1 MPPTEVV
8 ILDEK
13 GDRIENGSIV
23 GPMQERQ
30 TLKATCTVKNTR
42 PQPDVGWWRGT
53 KRLATCEYYLEW
65 AKAKGGRTHKGFC
78 VRQS

>member
-1 MPPTEVV
+1 MPPSEVV

-30 TLKATCTVKNTR
+30 TLKATCIVKNTR
-42 PQPDVGWWRGT
+42 PQPQVGWWRGN
-53 KRLATCEYYLEW
+53 KRLTTRKYFYKEFFISSKLPKNFVKKY
-65 AKAKGGRTHKGFC
+65 
-78 VRQS
+78 

>member
-8 ILDEK
+8 ILDAK

-30 TLKATCTVKNTR
+30 SLKATCTVKNTR
-42 PQPDVGWWRGT
+42 PQPDVGWWRGN
-53 KRLATCEYYLEW
+53 KRLATCEYKIYREV
-65 AKAKGGRTHKGFC
+65 AA
-78 VRQS
+78 